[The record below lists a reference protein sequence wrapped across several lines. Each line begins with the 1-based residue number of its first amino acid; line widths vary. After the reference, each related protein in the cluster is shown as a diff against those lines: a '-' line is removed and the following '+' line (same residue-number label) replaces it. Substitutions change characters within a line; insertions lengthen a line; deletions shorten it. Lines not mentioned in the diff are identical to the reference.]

1 MKTNNQHIN
10 RFILIT
16 FFLLSIVSCNTHASF
31 DIALKSIDD
40 SKHKLSEYIGQGKWV
55 VLNIWGT
62 RCPPCREE
70 MPELV
75 RFHDEHKDNDAI
87 VIGIAIDFPSYGY
100 AKQDEVISFADDYL
114 IDFPILLSDASITG
128 KIGLGRLEGLPTT
141 YVFNPNG
148 DIVGMQVGGISKKI
162 LEDFIKKIKLQPPG
176 SENK

>member
-31 DIALKSIDD
+31 DIALKSLDD
-40 SKHKLSEYIGQGKWV
+40 SKHKLSEYIGQGKWD

-75 RFHDEHKDNDAI
+75 RFHDEHNDTDGI
-87 VIGIAIDFPSYGY
+87 VLGIAIDFPSYGY
-100 AKQDEVISFADDYL
+100 ANKKEVIAFAEDYL
-114 IDFPILLSDASITG
+114 IDFPILLSDASITE
-128 KIGLGRLEGLPTT
+128 KTGLGRLEGLPTT
-141 YVFNPNG
+141 YLFNPNG
-148 DIVGMQVGGISKKI
+148 HLAGMQVGGISKKI
-162 LEDFIKKIKLQPPG
+162 LEDFIEK
-176 SENK
+176 NKAANPR

>member
-75 RFHDEHKDNDAI
+75 RFHDEHNDTDGI
-87 VIGIAIDFPSYGY
+87 VLGIAIDFPSYGY
-100 AKQDEVISFADDYL
+100 ANKKEVIAFAEDYL
-114 IDFPILLSDASITG
+114 IDFPILLSDASITE
-128 KIGLGRLEGLPTT
+128 KTGLGRLEGLPTT
-141 YVFNPNG
+141 YLFNPNG
-148 DIVGMQVGGISKKI
+148 HLVGMQVGGISKKI
-162 LEDFIKKIKLQPPG
+162 LEDFIEK
-176 SENK
+176 NKAANPR